1 MTLKHLAGISFTA
14 LALALSACG
23 DQTQSS
29 QSPSLSTNQM
39 LNPLWDHLALNSQ
52 IWMRALNLEMISSAT

>member
-1 MTLKHLAGISFTA
+1 MTLKHLAGISFTV

-29 QSPSLSTNQM
+29 QSSVAVNQSNAKPIMGSFGLSLI
-39 LNPLWDHLALNSQ
+39 H
-52 IWMRALNLEMISSAT
+52 I